1 MNAVTQASSLLSTVG
16 AQASPDVDVL
26 TSIYNENQ
34 NIAIWQRP
42 QDERMLSSVK
52 ALIESQQRIQI
63 ASVVRPES
71 VLDTLATF
79 FDATGEC
86 NEVCEDIAELVDMFC
101 GLFELKEAGLKL
113 SVIDHTMCPRFHV
126 DWVPCRLLTTYDGEG
141 TQWLPHDLVD
151 RSKLGLGNQG
161 LPDERSGLFR
171 SAEDIRQLNP
181 GDVALLKGENWIGN
195 EGAGLV
201 HRSPQLPYDKKR
213 LLLSLDFTNI

>member
-1 MNAVTQASSLLSTVG
+1 MKTAIRSAQMASFEES
-16 AQASPDVDVL
+16 D
-26 TSIYNENQ
+26 I
-34 NIAIWQRP
+34 
-42 QDERMLSSVK
+42 RMSSVFADIYRPEINISIHQRNRSK
-52 ALIESQQRIQI
+52 RLIEEAREVLEAKPCLQESQVVTPENSR
-63 ASVVRPES
+63 SVVSDLFGSAVPAQ
-71 VLDTLATF
+71 VLVQD
-79 FDATGEC
+79 
-86 NEVCEDIAELVDMFC
+86 VSELVDMFC